1 MNTCNNDSKISV
13 FTTLVHEDCFMAD
26 ISIRLLNEQTDT
38 DCFVTCH
45 TRLNRRDIQYCYE
58 NLYDLQCGK
67 IKSFGFMSADGV
79 LKLLVRVMSEGVE
92 FDFDISPLSQKCRC
106 VLSVASN
113 SALVEEMAERL
124 YGALFETEIN
134 KGYSDRQTENVVQ
147 HISFSVDEISGCN
160 KITLVL
166 PEIRIVR
173 RFDIA
178 KKDALQIASEI
189 LLLLEKKT
197 LYSSINDDHLS
208 LSITEFDSMYL
219 LSGEIGDFSFP
230 NYNRIEINDG
240 IEIGKDAIMQLYDS
254 LLAIEG

>member
-67 IKSFGFMSADGV
+67 I
-79 LKLLVRVMSEGVE
+79 LVRVMSEGVE

-134 KGYSDRQTENVVQ
+134 KGYSDMQTENVVQ

-230 NYNRIEINDG
+230 KYNRIEINDG